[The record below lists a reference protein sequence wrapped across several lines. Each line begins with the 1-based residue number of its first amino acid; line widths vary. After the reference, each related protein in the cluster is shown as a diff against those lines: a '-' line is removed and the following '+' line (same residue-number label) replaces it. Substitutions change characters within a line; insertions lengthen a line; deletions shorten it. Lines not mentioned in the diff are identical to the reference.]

1 MRAPLSTACSRNTL
15 AATPEHAF
23 HGDTMPWLEHDNV
36 RLYHEFDDGPATG
49 KPVLVLSNSLGT
61 NLGMWEPQL
70 EALRQHFRLLRYD
83 QRGHGKSSVP
93 DAPFGVAQLGG
104 DVLALLDHYDIELA
118 LFCGLSMGGL
128 TGLWLAAHH
137 GERFPRMVVTNTAAL
152 IGTQQSWN
160 TRIAQVEQGGMASIT
175 ETVLERW
182 FTQGYRDANASR
194 VDIVKTM
201 LLSTPDAGYNGNCGA
216 IRDADLRAQLPD
228 IRVPMLVIGGTHDIS
243 TPAAQTKLIA
253 DGVPGAQYIEL
264 SAGHLANWEQ
274 ADGYTEALVSFL
286 TTGVVREVAHG

>member
-1 MRAPLSTACSRNTL
+1 LIACWPSTP
-15 AATPEHAF
+15 AATPEHDI

-36 RLYHEFDDGPATG
+36 RLYHEFDDTHEAG

-61 NLGMWEPQL
+61 NLGMWAPQL
-70 EALRQHFRLLRYD
+70 DALRQHFRLLRYD
-83 QRGHGKSSVP
+83 QRGHGQSSVP
-93 DAPFGVAQLGG
+93 DTPFGVAQLGG
-104 DVLALLDHYDIELA
+104 DVLALLDHYDIEVA

-128 TGLWLAAHH
+128 TGLWLAAYH
-137 GERFPRMVVTNTAAL
+137 GERFPRMVVSNTAAL

-160 TRIAQVEQGGMASIT
+160 TRIAQVEQGGMASVT

-182 FTQGYRDANASR
+182 FTQGYRDTNASR
-194 VDIVKTM
+194 VDIVKAM

-216 IRDADLRAQLPD
+216 IRDADLRAQLPN

-253 DGVPGAQYIEL
+253 DGVPGAQYVEL

-274 ADGYTEALVSFL
+274 ADGYTQALVSFL
-286 TTGVVREVAHG
+286 TTGAAREVAHG

>member
-1 MRAPLSTACSRNTL
+1 
-15 AATPEHAF
+15 
-23 HGDTMPWLEHDNV
+23 MPWLEHDNV
-36 RLYHEFDDGPATG
+36 RLYHEFDDGPARA

-70 EALRQHFRLLRYD
+70 DALRQHFRLLRYD
-83 QRGHGKSSVP
+83 QRGHGQSSVP

-104 DVLALLDHYDIELA
+104 DVLALLDHYDIEVA

-128 TGLWLAAHH
+128 TGLWLAAYH

-182 FTQGYRDANASR
+182 FTQGYRDTHASR
-194 VDIVKTM
+194 VDIVKAM

-216 IRDADLRAQLPD
+216 IRDADLRAQLPN

-253 DGVPGAQYIEL
+253 DGVPGAQYVEL

-274 ADGYTEALVSFL
+274 ADGYTQALVSFL
-286 TTGVVREVAHG
+286 TTGVAQEVAHG

>member
-1 MRAPLSTACSRNTL
+1 
-15 AATPEHAF
+15 
-23 HGDTMPWLEHDNV
+23 MPWLEHDNV
-36 RLYHEFDDGPATG
+36 RLYHELDDTHAAD

-61 NLGMWEPQL
+61 NLGMWAPQL
-70 EALRQHFRLLRYD
+70 DALRQHFRVLRYD
-83 QRGHGKSSVP
+83 QRGHGQTSVP

-104 DVLALLDHYDIELA
+104 DVLALLDHYNIDRA

-152 IGTQQSWN
+152 IGTQQSWD
-160 TRIAQVEQGGMASIT
+160 TRIAQVEQGGMVGIT
-175 ETVLERW
+175 EIVLERW
-182 FTQGYRDANASR
+182 FTQGYRDANPNR
-194 VDIVKTM
+194 VDIVRAM
-201 LLSTPDAGYNGNCGA
+201 LLSTPDAGYNGNCAA
-216 IRDADLRAQLPD
+216 IRDADLRAQLPAM
-228 IRVPMLVIGGTHDIS
+228 RVPMLVIGGTHDIS

-253 DGVPGAQYIEL
+253 DGVPGAQYVEL

-286 TTGVVREVAHG
+286 TTGVAREAAHG

>member
-1 MRAPLSTACSRNTL
+1 
-15 AATPEHAF
+15 
-23 HGDTMPWLEHDNV
+23 MPWLEHDNV
-36 RLYHEFDDGPATG
+36 RLYHEFDDGPAAG

-83 QRGHGKSSVP
+83 QRGHGQSNVP

-104 DVLALLDHYDIELA
+104 DVLALLDRYDIDLA

-137 GERFPRMVVTNTAAL
+137 GERFPRMVVSNTAAL
-152 IGTQQSWN
+152 IGTAQSWN
-160 TRIAQVEQGGMASIT
+160 ARIAQVEQGGMESVT

-182 FTQGYRDANASR
+182 FTQGYRDTAPER
-194 VDIVKTM
+194 VNIVKAM
-201 LLSTPDAGYNGNCGA
+201 LLSTAGAGYNGNCAA
-216 IRDADLRAQLPD
+216 IRDADLRQQLKD

-243 TPAAQTKLIA
+243 TPAAQTKAIA
-253 DGVPGAQYIEL
+253 DGVPGAQYVEL

-286 TTGVVREVAHG
+286 TTGVAGAAREAAHG